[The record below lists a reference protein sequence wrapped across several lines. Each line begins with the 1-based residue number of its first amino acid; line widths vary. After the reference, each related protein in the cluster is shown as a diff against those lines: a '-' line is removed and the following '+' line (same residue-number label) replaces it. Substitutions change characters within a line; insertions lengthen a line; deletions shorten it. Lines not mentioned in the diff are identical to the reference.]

1 MFSLFHL
8 HSWIIIP
15 LKFFFRYNSTE
26 LPLQIHCVGYCFSL
40 LDTIESTGALPPEVL
55 FTEAVKILEEKCE
68 RVISELSWESGR
80 HMRQRS
86 KIAESAISVIL
97 QETSVRSNIFV
108 VVVWLKKCELNW
120 NYRCYGMA
128 SKHSSEMF
136 DLNCVHWINWER
148 TCGHELKW
156 PFRLRQKVPVH
167 HSMNRFS
174 PNHRCFLLVG
184 SLNQ

>member
-80 HMRQRS
+80 HMRQWS

-97 QETSVRSNIFV
+97 QETSLRLNIFV
-108 VVVWLKKCELNW
+108 VVVWLKKCELISTI
-120 NYRCYGMA
+120 CA
-128 SKHSSEMF
+128 T
-136 DLNCVHWINWER
+136 LER
-148 TCGHELKW
+148 NVRLKTVSVESTGDTFVHELKW

-167 HSMNRFS
+167 HSMHSFS